1 MTDNEIRI
9 SEVPH
14 GLVVAAGRTDK
25 KVVTK
30 AGDFVTSQ
38 AAGEWGMRTNTGG
51 RFAPTQDEISKL
63 AYSLYESRG
72 RQDGHDIE
80 DWLAAEQQ
88 LVRHYA

>member
-1 MTDNEIRI
+1 MPDNEICI
-9 SEVPH
+9 SELPD
-14 GLVVAAGRTDK
+14 GLVVAVGRTDK

-38 AAGEWGMRTNTGG
+38 VAGEWGMGTHTGG

>member
-1 MTDNEIRI
+1 VGT
-9 SEVPH
+9 H
-14 GLVVAAGRTDK
+14 
-25 KVVTK
+25 
-30 AGDFVTSQ
+30 
-38 AAGEWGMRTNTGG
+38 TGG

>member
-14 GLVVAAGRTDK
+14 GLVVAVGKIDK

-30 AGDFVTSQ
+30 ANGFVTSH
-38 AAGEWGMRTNTGG
+38 AAGEWGMGADTAGEL
-51 RFAPTQDEISKL
+51 APTHDEIAQL
-63 AYSLYESRG
+63 AYRLYESRG
-72 RQDGHDIE
+72 RQDGHDNE

>member
-1 MTDNEIRI
+1 
-9 SEVPH
+9 
-14 GLVVAAGRTDK
+14 
-25 KVVTK
+25 VTK

-38 AAGEWGMRTNTGG
+38 VAGEWGMGTHTGG